1 MKQETNKAAGP
12 EAGGTSGQSV
22 HKSKFRQKSKQEQ
35 AAASKLRMEQ
45 RGEKLEKAKDKL
57 AKQKPP
63 KKPGPVKRV
72 GRTAGRGVSAL
83 CMGNCLKWN
92 RKMWAPRGLT
102 APSWW
107 ASPPCGMAPG
117 SLKRK
122 CGSTRQRLS
131 TRRSPNISRQRR
143 IIISAW
149 PPRSTRKCPAIPFPG
164 CGASTA

>member
-72 GRTAGRGVSAL
+72 GRTAGRGVHGFVHGKLFEVEQENVGTEGAHRSELVGESAL
-83 CMGNCLKWN
+83 RHGSRFIKKKV
-92 RKMWAPRGLT
+92 REHPAKAVHKAESKYIKAT
-102 APSWW
+102 ADYH
-107 ASPPCGMAPG
+107 
-117 SLKRK
+117 
-122 CGSTRQRLS
+122 
-131 TRRSPNISRQRR
+131 
-143 IIISAW
+143 SAW